1 MAIGEIAEPPK
12 AAKLALPGGGSLTG
26 MVNLPRSMPEE
37 CQVNFNL
44 MLQLAPIFGN
54 LECVLCAMKFLK
66 FVLDFVKL
74 VPETISNPTKVGKL
88 VDMVTNDLPE
98 IAACLT
104 RCITAFTTPI
114 GLCPPVKDMLK
125 LIASYLHC
133 IVELIES
140 VAQQGAQIQVQMGDA
155 QGNPELLEVL
165 ELAQQNADRAGAQAL
180 QSCGPAFDLLQ
191 AAGAVLEI
199 VGVGAIALPSLDQLS
214 GGAIGEAVQ
223 PLKDVTEILD
233 LIVQALPC

>member
-1 MAIGEIAEPPK
+1 MSLGEIAEPPK
-12 AAKLALPGGGSLTG
+12 TAKLSLPGGGSLTG

-44 MLQLAPIFGN
+44 MLQLSPILGN
-54 LECVLCAMKFLK
+54 MQCVLCAMKFLK

-74 VPETISNPTKVGKL
+74 VPDVPTNPTKL
-88 VDMVTNDLPE
+88 VNMLTNDLPE
-98 IAACLT
+98 IEECLVK
-104 RCITAFTTPI
+104 CIAAFTSIP

-125 LIASYLHC
+125 LISSYLHC

-140 VAQQGAQIQVQMGDA
+140 IAQQGAQIQVQMGDA

-165 ELAQQNADRAGAQAL
+165 DLAQQNADRAGAQAL
-180 QSCGPAFDLLQ
+180 RSCEPAFDLLQ
-191 AAGAVLEI
+191 AAGAILEI

-214 GGAIGEAVQ
+214 GGEIGQAVQ
-223 PLKDVTEILD
+223 PIKDVSEVID
-233 LIVQALPC
+233 LIVAALPC

>member
-1 MAIGEIAEPPK
+1 MALGEIAAPPQT
-12 AAKLALPGGGSLTG
+12 AKLSLPGGGSLTG

-44 MLQLAPIFGN
+44 MLQLGPIFGS
-54 LECVLCAMKFLK
+54 LGCVLCAMKFLK

-74 VPETISNPTKVGKL
+74 VPDVPTNPTKL
-88 VDMVTNDLPE
+88 VDMLTNDLPE
-98 IAACLT
+98 IEECLVK
-104 RCITAFTTPI
+104 CITGFTTPL
-114 GLCPPVKDMLK
+114 GLCPPVKDMLT

-133 IVELIES
+133 MVELIDS
-140 VAQQGAQIQVQMGDA
+140 VAEEGAQIQVQMGDA

-165 ELAQQNADRAGAQAL
+165 DLAQQNADRAGAQAL
-180 QSCGPAFDLLQ
+180 RSCEPAFDLLQ

-199 VGVGAIALPSLDQLS
+199 VGVGAVALPSLDELS
-214 GGAIGEAVQ
+214 GGEIGEAVQ
-223 PLKDVTEILD
+223 PLKDVSEAID